1 MRKRILQVSAAV
13 SSTFTLLA
21 TAAGILASNR
31 LMYVKK
37 KDEELILERE
47 TSAKR
52 YDEVWY
58 ANVKKEE
65 RWIESEN
72 GYNVHAIF
80 LEPHDTKHYA
90 IICHG
95 VTETKVN
102 SFKYARMFEKL
113 GYNSVVYDH
122 RRHGGSGGKTTSFGH
137 YEKFDLK
144 AVVDML
150 KEHVGPG
157 LVFGIHGESMG
168 AATTLLYGGLRD
180 DAAFYI
186 SDCGYSDIS
195 EQILHVMQTT
205 TPLKTPLALKLAG
218 FFMKLRDGYH
228 ISTVAPR
235 EAVKSIEKPVLFIHS
250 LPDEFV
256 LPEMTMEMHELKNGP
271 KALKLFEKG
280 AHAQSFNENPDDYE
294 KTVQEFLKD
303 HVLLPEAEL
312 QERFYE
318 NEIYENREKEP
329 SA

>member
-1 MRKRILQVSAAV
+1 MRKHILQIFAAI

-21 TAAGILASNR
+21 AAAGILASNR
-31 LMYVKK
+31 LMYLKK

-72 GYNVHAIF
+72 GYKVHAIF
-80 LEPHDTKHYA
+80 LEPHDTLYYA

-122 RRHGGSGGKTTSFGH
+122 RRHGSSGGKTTSFGH

-150 KEHVGPG
+150 KKHVGPD
-157 LVFGIHGESMG
+157 LVFGIQGESMG
-168 AATTLLYGGLRD
+168 AATTLLYAGLRD

-195 EQILHVMQTT
+195 EQVLHVMQTT
-205 TPLKTPLALKLAG
+205 TPVKTSLVFKLAS
-218 FFMKLRDGYH
+218 FFLKLRDGYH
-228 ISTVAPR
+228 IRTVSPR
-235 EAVKSIEKPVLFIHS
+235 EVIKSIKKPVLFIHS
-250 LPDEFV
+250 LQDQVVEPKMSV
-256 LPEMTMEMHELKNGP
+256 EMHDLKEGP
-271 KALKLFEKG
+271 KALKLFEHG
-280 AHAQSFNENPDDYE
+280 AHAQSFNENTEEYTETVMNFLADY
-294 KTVQEFLKD
+294 D
-303 HVLLPEAEL
+303 LLPEGYSRKKLIAFEDFEDK
-312 QERFYE
+312 Q
-318 NEIYENREKEP
+318 KETTG
-329 SA
+329 